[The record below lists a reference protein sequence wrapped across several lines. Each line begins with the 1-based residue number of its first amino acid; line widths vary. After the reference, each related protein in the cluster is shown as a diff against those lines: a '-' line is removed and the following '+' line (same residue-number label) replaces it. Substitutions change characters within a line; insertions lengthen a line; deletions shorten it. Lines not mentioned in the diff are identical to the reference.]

1 MRAFVRASSVVPLL
15 AALAAC
21 TDAPSPSGAKPRPGD
36 IDLAFASAHAVLVDF
51 ELDGELTSPSSAP
64 ATQRAQI
71 AAQLTYTIGQ
81 LNGDSSVGR
90 MERLEIT
97 SLVSTPNAA
106 GTYDVTY
113 HAKLPVA
120 WGKPSAVPATYTV
133 KVPRVATAAG
143 LDAWVGTYNT
153 TCVGFDGSG
162 ADRYSFWYYYR
173 PATAGCVLSPTD
185 TVSAVAT
192 VTKSPENTVG
202 KYPEYDKV
210 WSDGQLRV
218 VAMYGRNESGATANS
233 DPGIADYNSF
243 VAQVRS
249 YVRSVQPDLS
259 KITETPGLTNTPGAA
274 MPQVSIAATL
284 PLVGSEAS
292 ARRIQVD
299 VMLVGYRIYQD
310 GATFD
315 AWYDPLT
322 PTADIVLYAGHAGL
336 GENVHTLMNKG
347 VIGPG
352 QYTIWMV
359 NGCDTFAYVDPTLA
373 DRVSAANGG
382 AASTLYLDTVSNAMP
397 SYFGRTPGGS
407 MRMIQSL
414 MAVTAPRSYP
424 EIFSGIDPKQIVVV
438 TGEEDNTY
446 DKSKPAVPG
455 VPIGVPDAGAPDA
468 GGKDAGGGAKDA
480 GGGATDAA
488 APSDAGAGASSS
500 GSSGASSGGAS
511 SGGASSGGGG
521 DDAGCACTSAPGHA
535 AGGAGS
541 ALLAVALATSLVA
554 ARQRRR
560 REAAG
565 DVHSRE

>member
-15 AALAAC
+15 AAFAALAAC

-36 IDLAFASAHAVLVDF
+36 VDLAFASAHAVLLDF

-120 WGKPSAVPATYTV
+120 WGKPSAVPASYTV

-143 LDAWVGTYNT
+143 LDAWVAAYNT

-173 PATAGCVLSPTD
+173 PATVGCALSPTD
-185 TVSAVAT
+185 TVTATAT

-218 VAMYGRNESGATANS
+218 VAMYGRNESGATANT

-243 VAQVRS
+243 VTQVRS
-249 YVRSVQPDLS
+249 FVRGVQPDLT

-274 MPQVSIAATL
+274 MPQVTVAATL
-284 PLVGSEAS
+284 PLLGAEVTP
-292 ARRIQVD
+292 RRIQVD

-414 MAVTAPRSYP
+414 MAVTTPKSYP
-424 EIFSGIDPKQIVVV
+424 EIFTGIDPKQIVVV
-438 TGEEDNTY
+438 TGEEDNAY
-446 DKSKPAVPG
+446 DGTKPVVPG
-455 VPIGVPDAGAPDA
+455 VPLGVPDAGAPDA

-480 GGGATDAA
+480 GAA
-488 APSDAGAGASSS
+488 SDAGAAGGDAAPPGASS
-500 GSSGASSGGAS
+500 GSSGASSGGS
-511 SGGASSGGGG
+511 SGARPTGGGE
-521 DDAGCACTSAPGHA
+521 DDAGCACASAPGHA
-535 AGGAGS
+535 AGGAG
-541 ALLAVALATSLVA
+541 ALLVACAAALSLAD
-554 ARQRRR
+554 RRR
-560 REAAG
+560 RRG
-565 DVHSRE
+565 